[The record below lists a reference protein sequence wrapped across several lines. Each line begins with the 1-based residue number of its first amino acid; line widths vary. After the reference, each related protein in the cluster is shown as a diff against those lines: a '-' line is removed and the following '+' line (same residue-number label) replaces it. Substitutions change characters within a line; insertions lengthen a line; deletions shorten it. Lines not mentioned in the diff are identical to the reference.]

1 MLDMSSIPIP
11 GGDFGQ
17 GLDVSPYRI
26 ATRRSLD
33 GGSDKMVMALTAARA
48 TLPETPLA
56 AWILRGEDRLYGAGG
71 ERFNAL
77 SGLVAVGLD
86 VTAVDP

>member
-1 MLDMSSIPIP
+1 
-11 GGDFGQ
+11 
-17 GLDVSPYRI
+17 
-26 ATRRSLD
+26 
-33 GGSDKMVMALTAARA
+33 MVMALTAARA

-56 AWILRGEDRLYGAGG
+56 AWILRDEGRLYGAGG
-71 ERFNAL
+71 KRFNAL

>member
-1 MLDMSSIPIP
+1 
-11 GGDFGQ
+11 
-17 GLDVSPYRI
+17 
-26 ATRRSLD
+26 
-33 GGSDKMVMALTAARA
+33 MVMALTAARA